1 MKRHLTHAFSRK
13 SVSLFVSS
21 RPHPQSPSPA
31 LRPGRSTRPTSCSFE
46 RPGGGRRRRRR
57 LYFRPVAVPASA
69 VPAAALPFCLDR
81 VGLGRGPPP
90 RRVSRRRRTREAHPG
105 TRPPGTPGTG
115 RDDPVPSPPRTRA
128 SASLPPG
135 SRGPRPPPASASCF
149 SRRNAPGRYFCTS
162 SWFTYPA
169 RDSDGLA
176 HGPVRARRGLDDALG
191 DVLAESGGHRARG
204 RPTRR
209 SRGVRHRGGARR
221 SAPRE
226 RDVLRG
232 RDARVDVRA
241 RSRRALA
248 RRGRFPRLSWF
259 SRRPFSSH
267 RHEKRRF
274 SFSEAY
280 LNTSAL
286 SRACATSR

>member
-1 MKRHLTHAFSRK
+1 MTRNLTHAFSRK

-31 LRPGRSTRPTSCSFE
+31 LRPGRSTRPTATRRRS
-46 RPGGGRRRRRR
+46 RRRRPPPPFV
-57 LYFRPVAVPASA
+57 FRPVA
-69 VPAAALPFCLDR
+69 VPAAALPFCLER
-81 VGLGRGPPP
+81 LGLGR
-90 RRVSRRRRTREAHPG
+90 VRRRGGFRGGGGLGRLTRGRA
-105 TRPPGTPGTG
+105 PPGRRGRAGTIPSPLPANTRVRQPPLRG
-115 RDDPVPSPPRTRA
+115 RGGAEAASRLGLLLQPAERAGPVLLHLVLVHVPSP
-128 SASLPPG
+128 
-135 SRGPRPPPASASCF
+135 
-149 SRRNAPGRYFCTS
+149 
-162 SWFTYPA
+162 
-169 RDSDGLA
+169 DSDGLA

-248 RRGRFPRLSWF
+248 RRGRFLSWF
-259 SRRPFSSH
+259 CRGSRGDPFLLTDM
-267 RHEKRRF
+267 RRGVF
-274 SFSEAY
+274 RFPQAY
-280 LNTSAL
+280 
-286 SRACATSR
+286 